1 MDSFNRQRRCAQLPS
16 PPVSRDAAADE
27 TRKYGRSAAQLTIAL
42 GVAGVLTY
50 LFFALASRGL
60 DKDQYGEIVVL
71 WSAVFLLSAT
81 LFRPIEQLLAR
92 TLAERDH
99 AGAEAGDALRAAAK
113 IQGGLCIAALVV
125 LLALKG
131 PARDNLF
138 SDDPGLYWAL
148 LVALVGFACA
158 FYARGFLAGRGQFM
172 LYAVLLQIEVLLRLF
187 FALIVAVGLAE
198 GTSLIALGIALAPIA
213 GLAVIPVAIR
223 RGRPNAADID
233 PDDSPLADEL
243 TLGSGGAFAGAVL
256 LMMLSEQVLVSSG
269 ALFVRASEG
278 AAAAG
283 FIFNMLMVAR
293 APLLLFQAIAAS
305 LLPHLT
311 RLRARG
317 DEDSQDA
324 FHTSLTSTMLLI
336 AAFAAATTL
345 GVLLIGPQVMQLA
358 FGDKFTYDRVGLVI
372 VAIGMGFYLVAASL
386 NQAALA
392 QGQARRAAIPWV
404 ICASAFVAYNLLSPG
419 DPFRAVEVGF
429 TGAAVLLSGMLW
441 WVYTHP
447 HPSVGDE
454 ITPGSGREVQARLDA
469 LDEIA

>member
-1 MDSFNRQRRCAQLPS
+1 MPADH
-16 PPVSRDAAADE
+16 AAEE

-99 AGAEAGDALRAAAK
+99 AGAETGDALWAAAK
-113 IQGGLCIAALVV
+113 IQGGLCAAALIVQ
-125 LLALKG
+125 LALQG
-131 PARDNLF
+131 TLQDNMF

-148 LVALVGFACA
+148 VVAIAGFACA
-158 FYARGFLAGRGQFM
+158 YYARGFLAGRGQFF

-187 FALIVAVGLAE
+187 LALLVAVGIAS
-198 GTSLIALGIALAPIA
+198 GTSLIAIGIALAPFA
-213 GLAVIPVAIR
+213 GLAVIPFAIR
-223 RGRPNAADID
+223 RGRPNAAEID
-233 PDDSPLADEL
+233 PENSPLGGEL

-324 FHTSLTSTMLLI
+324 FRNSLTSTMLLI
-336 AAFAAATTL
+336 AAFATATTI
-345 GVLLIGPQVMQLA
+345 GVILIGPQVMQLA
-358 FGDKFTYDRVGLVI
+358 FGDKVTYDRLGLAI
-372 VAIGMGFYLVAASL
+372 VSVGMGFDLVAASL
-386 NQAALA
+386 NQACLA

-404 ICASAFVAYNLLSPG
+404 ICAAAFVAFNLLYDG
-419 DPFRAVEVGF
+419 NPFRAVEFGSTRRRHPALGNALVG
-429 TGAAVLLSGMLW
+429 LL
-441 WVYTHP
+441 TR
-447 HPSVGDE
+447 
-454 ITPGSGREVQARLDA
+454 TPTSRTRSSRSSGREIQARLDA
-469 LDEIA
+469 LDEIT

>member
-1 MDSFNRQRRCAQLPS
+1 
-16 PPVSRDAAADE
+16 VSRDHAANE
-27 TRKYGRSAAQLTIAL
+27 TRRYGRSAAQLTIAL

-99 AGAEAGDALRAAAK
+99 AGAETGDALLAAGK
-113 IQGGLCIAALVV
+113 IQAGLCGASILV

-131 PARDNLF
+131 PAQDNLF

-148 LVALVGFACA
+148 LVALAGFACA

-172 LYAVLLQIEVLLRLF
+172 HYAVLLQIETLLRVF
-187 FALIVAVGLAE
+187 FALVVAVGLAQ
-198 GTSLIALGIALAPIA
+198 GTSLIAAGIALAPFA
-213 GLAVIPVAIR
+213 GLAVIPFAIR
-223 RGRPNAADID
+223 RGRPNAAPID
-233 PDDSPLADEL
+233 PEDSPIADEL
-243 TLGSGGAFAGAVL
+243 TLGAGGAFAGAVL

-317 DEDSQDA
+317 DTDSQDA
-324 FHTSLTSTMLLI
+324 FRTSLTSTMMLI
-336 AAFAAATTL
+336 AAFATATTI

-358 FGDKFTYDRVGLVI
+358 FGDKFTYDRLGLAI
-372 VAIGMGFYLVAASL
+372 VSVGMGFYLCAASL

-392 QGQARRAAIPWV
+392 QGQARRAAVPWV
-404 ICASAFVAYNLLSPG
+404 ICATAFVAYNLLYSG

-429 TGAAVLLSGMLW
+429 TGAAVLLSAMLW
-441 WVYTHP
+441 YVYSHP
-447 HPSVGDE
+447 HPNAEDE
-454 ITPGSGREVQARLDA
+454 IEPGSGREVQARLEA

>member
-1 MDSFNRQRRCAQLPS
+1 M
-16 PPVSRDAAADE
+16 SRDQAAHE
-27 TRKYGRSAAQLTIAL
+27 TRRYGRSAAQLTVAL

-60 DKDQYGEIVVL
+60 NKDEYGEIVVL

-99 AGAEAGDALRAAAK
+99 AGADTGDALRAAAK
-113 IQGGLCIAALVV
+113 IQGGLCLGALVL
-125 LLALKG
+125 LLALRG
-131 PARDNLF
+131 PAQDKLF
-138 SDDPGLYWAL
+138 GEDPGLYWAL
-148 LVALVGFACA
+148 LVAIAGFACA
-158 FYARGFLAGRGQFM
+158 YYARGFLAGRGQFF

-198 GTSLIALGIALAPIA
+198 GTTLIAAGIALAPIA
-213 GLAVIPVAIR
+213 GLAVIPFAVR
-223 RGRPNAADID
+223 RGRPNAADVD
-233 PDDSPLADEL
+233 PEDSPLADEL

-317 DEDSQDA
+317 DEHSQDA
-324 FHTSLTSTMLLI
+324 FHASLSNTMLLI
-336 AAFAAATTL
+336 AGFAAATTL
-345 GVLLIGPQVMQLA
+345 GVLLVGPQVMQLA
-358 FGDKFTYDRVGLVI
+358 FGDKFEYDRLGLVI
-372 VAIGMGFYLVAASL
+372 VSIGMGFYLVAASL

-392 QGQARRAAIPWV
+392 QGQARRAAVPWV
-404 ICASAFVAYNLLSPG
+404 IVATAFVVYQLVAPG

-429 TGAAVLLSGMLW
+429 TGAAIALSAMLW
-441 WVYTHP
+441 FVYSRP

-454 ITPGSGREVQARLDA
+454 IRPGSGREIQARLDA